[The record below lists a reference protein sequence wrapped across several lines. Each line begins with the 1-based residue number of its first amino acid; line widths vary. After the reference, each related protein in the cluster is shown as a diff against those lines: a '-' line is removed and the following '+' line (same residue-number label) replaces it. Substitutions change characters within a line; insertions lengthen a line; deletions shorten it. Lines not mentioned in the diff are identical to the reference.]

1 MAESKKEIVVVE
13 EMNTDKS
20 NLTDK
25 LAGWK
30 TSEFWLTLLTVG
42 FSLFYLFKG
51 RAGDMTEA
59 GPLIQQTSES
69 IAILVANITVIFRY
83 IKSRENIKTT
93 TIEQEVKLQQTNIIS
108 NKSGENKGEVTTTKS
123 I

>member
-1 MAESKKEIVVVE
+1 MQNDKKENPTAPVQE
-13 EMNTDKS
+13 EL
-20 NLTDK
+20 NLMDR

-30 TSEFWLTLLTVG
+30 TSEFWLTLLTVV

-51 RAGDMTEA
+51 RTDQLHETM
-59 GPLIQQTSES
+59 PVLQQTAEG
-69 IAILVANITVIFRY
+69 IALLITNFAVIFRY

-93 TIEQEVKLQQTNIIS
+93 TIEQSVKLKTANNKEEVKNES
-108 NKSGENKGEVTTTKS
+108 TTTKN